1 LQVNV
6 RWPNMA
12 FEWAPPAL
20 THPGALTFRAEC
32 LLPEASV
39 EAESAPQPSS
49 ERQQQKE
56 VSCPDEPTFPV
67 LPWGASHLPRWS
79 GILQELEADLLPE
92 MPLAPP
98 EIDVES
104 EVVSTSSGPVSQENE
119 SNVKSKPFEAR
130 FEPLKLEEGFLLKE
144 PSTPCSTRSTSGS
157 IVWQP
162 DVELGSFVL
171 KRTHTTESLASSS
184 SKTGSLIV
192 EKAPSVAPR
201 VTRRLPSKTKVQSKD
216 YATKAEV
223 DAVCRRA
230 EQLLKSMTAVVKSNE
245 RVSARRRIHNVSC
258 PPGSLPRRNSA
269 DDVRIKRSVQPLL
282 RRAQTSS

>member
-1 LQVNV
+1 MQVNV

-20 THPGALTFRAEC
+20 THRGALTFRAEC
-32 LLPEASV
+32 LLPEAPV
-39 EAESAPQPSS
+39 EAECAPQPSS
-49 ERQQQKE
+49 ERQQKE
-56 VSCPDEPTFPV
+56 VSCPDDEPTYIGF
-67 LPWGASHLPRWS
+67 PWGASQLPRWS
-79 GILQELEADLLPE
+79 SILQELEADILPE

-98 EIDVES
+98 ERDVES
-104 EVVSTSSGPVSQENE
+104 EVETSSGPVSQGNE

-162 DVELGSFVL
+162 DVDLGSFVL

-201 VTRRLPSKTKVQSKD
+201 VTRRLPARAKVQSKD
-216 YATKAEV
+216 FATKAEV

-245 RVSARRRIHNVSC
+245 RVQARRRTHNASC

-282 RRAQTSS
+282 RRSQTSS